1 MNLFDKKG
9 ALMYIL
15 KVASAKNI
23 SQAKLIDRIYD
34 YSHFN
39 RMCNGKEPIKLE
51 VLVFCAKKLS
61 IDLNKLLEFSYSI
74 EKINISELKEE
85 FQWLML
91 KHDYSKLKEFYFYLN
106 QIQLVENEGK
116 QFKKRVE
123 GIVFGE
129 LNGNYEKALSCFKD
143 ALAITVKNKDFINIE
158 FGRLSNEEIRIIS
171 DIAICQNA
179 LDSTD
184 GILLMENLI
193 KSMEKN
199 NDTKK
204 CIDYYF
210 NISYMYSGI
219 KDYKKK
225 YEYATKGISLA
236 LKYNDFI
243 NLGYLYYSR
252 FVANICLEC
261 PDAALKDLDNSF
273 YIMKLQNRT
282 DYLKKVLSEDTV
294 TYNIKLD
301 ISRYL

>member
-23 SQAKLIDRIYD
+23 SQAKLIDGIYD

-282 DYLKKVLSEDTV
+282 DYLKKF
-294 TYNIKLD
+294 
-301 ISRYL
+301 YLKIQLHIILN

>member
-23 SQAKLIDRIYD
+23 SQAKLIDGIYD

-143 ALAITVKNKDFINIE
+143 ALAITVKNKDIINIE

-199 NDTKK
+199 NDTKNVS
-204 CIDYYF
+204 I
-210 NISYMYSGI
+210 II
-219 KDYKKK
+219 L
-225 YEYATKGISLA
+225 I
-236 LKYNDFI
+236 
-243 NLGYLYYSR
+243 
-252 FVANICLEC
+252 
-261 PDAALKDLDNSF
+261 
-273 YIMKLQNRT
+273 
-282 DYLKKVLSEDTV
+282 
-294 TYNIKLD
+294 
-301 ISRYL
+301 